1 MPPCA
6 SRLQLQQIQ
15 LIINDCRENIENFFK
30 NYVNYQSLLAYI
42 GLSINKTSERFCYK
56 SFKMTYQSCVCIW
69 IQIWIC

>member
-15 LIINDCRENIENFFK
+15 LTINDCKENIENFFK

-42 GLSINKTSERFCYK
+42 GLSINKTSERICYK
-56 SFKMTYQSCVCIW
+56 SFKMTYQSCMYIW
-69 IQIWIC
+69 IRI